1 MADFDSIGKYEV
13 KSVIGKGATGVVYKA
28 LDPGI
33 GRNVAIKTLN
43 STATFDEVLDAKEQ
57 ELLERFKMESQSAG
71 KLSHPNIVTVF
82 DTGNT
87 EAGNPFI
94 VMEFVEGETLDQILE
109 KRGKLDPLRCIH
121 YLFQIAS
128 AIDYAHSK
136 GVIHRDIKP
145 ANILINNQDQ
155 PLLLDFG
162 VAKVCDVKM
171 TQIGTLLGTP
181 GYMSPEQVRGMDLSG
196 KSDIFSLGVL
206 AFEILAGSRP
216 FPGDDFSEVASHIMQ
231 HDPVTFNKLGLQFP
245 EGVEAALKKAMSRNQ
260 DNRYDKAVDFIS
272 DLAESLSIEA
282 SETGAVDFDPKKR
295 WSSSEGSEQQSKNTS
310 KVEKEAS
317 SGLEDLLGPNSELA
331 KKENEKELG
340 GSEVE
345 IVTNGHHETEV
356 NVAAAT
362 ICGGFEMFEEEL
374 KKLAD
379 KSMSPSANEGDLDSE
394 DLDFDSD
401 DQDFDSEYENVADK
415 SELEEDVSVASQR
428 LRTSDYQDLDA
439 SRTHLKSSI
448 QSKYK
453 KSLRA
458 LAMTGLFGL
467 IVGLLFMELI
477 VEDPEDDIIRSVQA
491 VSQANSTTIQDD
503 STGEVS
509 SSISQVDSSSDSSAA
524 LVETSGPSQP
534 DLQLLKDK
542 NYRLMSSQELA
553 WMVESAD
560 KGSSSNELVAVVS
573 EVGERG
579 DLTLLPY
586 LSKLYSG
593 AEETVKIQIIKTL
606 AKSPYSS
613 EPESIALAQLALK
626 HEDYLVRGF
635 AVKYAER
642 FGLENQLIDMLK
654 DEQNDVVKSI
664 ISKSLK

>member
-1 MADFDSIGKYEV
+1 MCIRDS
-13 KSVIGKGATGVVYKA
+13 
-28 LDPGI
+28 
-33 GRNVAIKTLN
+33 
-43 STATFDEVLDAKEQ
+43 
-57 ELLERFKMESQSAG
+57 
-71 KLSHPNIVTVF
+71 
-82 DTGNT
+82 
-87 EAGNPFI
+87 
-94 VMEFVEGETLDQILE
+94 
-109 KRGKLDPLRCIH
+109 
-121 YLFQIAS
+121 
-128 AIDYAHSK
+128 
-136 GVIHRDIKP
+136 
-145 ANILINNQDQ
+145 
-155 PLLLDFG
+155 
-162 VAKVCDVKM
+162 
-171 TQIGTLLGTP
+171 
-181 GYMSPEQVRGMDLSG
+181 
-196 KSDIFSLGVL
+196 
-206 AFEILAGSRP
+206 
-216 FPGDDFSEVASHIMQ
+216 
-231 HDPVTFNKLGLQFP
+231 
-245 EGVEAALKKAMSRNQ
+245 
-260 DNRYDKAVDFIS
+260 
-272 DLAESLSIEA
+272 
-282 SETGAVDFDPKKR
+282 
-295 WSSSEGSEQQSKNTS
+295 
-310 KVEKEAS
+310 
-317 SGLEDLLGPNSELA
+317 
-331 KKENEKELG
+331 
-340 GSEVE
+340 
-345 IVTNGHHETEV
+345 
-356 NVAAAT
+356 
-362 ICGGFEMFEEEL
+362 
-374 KKLAD
+374 
-379 KSMSPSANEGDLDSE
+379 
-394 DLDFDSD
+394 
-401 DQDFDSEYENVADK
+401 QDFDSEYENVADK